1 MPSAKF
7 TESEVLEPS
16 ESFCEREKI
25 SEVEADLR
33 AYFAWEKGK
42 PLPGWIYDKLKK
54 YPLLTEHTIKFLH
67 WLSSQPAT
75 NKCKA
80 KTCSL
85 YDIMV
90 DCMITDIIMSVLSE
104 YEKQYRIKEC
114 RHPRIRPAVHPP
126 LLSQTHPI
134 SPCCSLNCRGTA

>member
-16 ESFCEREKI
+16 ESFLERKKI

-67 WLSSQPAT
+67 WLRSQPAT

-85 YDIMV
+85 YDIM
-90 DCMITDIIMSVLSE
+90 IS
-104 YEKQYRIKEC
+104 
-114 RHPRIRPAVHPP
+114 RIRPAVHPL

>member
-33 AYFAWEKGK
+33 AYFAWEIGK

-67 WLSSQPAT
+67 WLRSQPAT

-85 YDIMV
+85 YDIMIS
-90 DCMITDIIMSVLSE
+90 CMITDIIMSVLSE
-104 YEKQYRIKEC
+104 YAEAQHKN
-114 RHPRIRPAVHPP
+114 V
-126 LLSQTHPI
+126 
-134 SPCCSLNCRGTA
+134 

>member
-33 AYFAWEKGK
+33 AYFAWEIGK

-67 WLSSQPAT
+67 WLRSQPAT
-75 NKCKA
+75 NECKA

-85 YDIMV
+85 YDIMIS
-90 DCMITDIIMSVLSE
+90 CMITE
-104 YEKQYRIKEC
+104 
-114 RHPRIRPAVHPP
+114 RIRKAVPYQRMQASPASGQQCIRPFYP
-126 LLSQTHPI
+126 RRILSLLAVP
-134 SPCCSLNCRGTA
+134 

>member
-16 ESFCEREKI
+16 ESFLERKKI

-67 WLSSQPAT
+67 WLRSQPAT

-85 YDIMV
+85 YDIMI
-90 DCMITDIIMSVLSE
+90 DCMITE
-104 YEKQYRIKEC
+104 
-114 RHPRIRPAVHPP
+114 RIRKAVPYQRMQASPASGQQCIRPFYP
-126 LLSQTHPI
+126 RRILSLLAVP
-134 SPCCSLNCRGTA
+134 

>member
-42 PLPGWIYDKLKK
+42 PLPGWIGSALSQRPTNAKLKR
-54 YPLLTEHTIKFLH
+54 
-67 WLSSQPAT
+67 A
-75 NKCKA
+75 A
-80 KTCSL
+80 
-85 YDIMV
+85 
-90 DCMITDIIMSVLSE
+90 CMTLWS
-104 YEKQYRIKEC
+104 
-114 RHPRIRPAVHPP
+114 
-126 LLSQTHPI
+126 
-134 SPCCSLNCRGTA
+134 TA